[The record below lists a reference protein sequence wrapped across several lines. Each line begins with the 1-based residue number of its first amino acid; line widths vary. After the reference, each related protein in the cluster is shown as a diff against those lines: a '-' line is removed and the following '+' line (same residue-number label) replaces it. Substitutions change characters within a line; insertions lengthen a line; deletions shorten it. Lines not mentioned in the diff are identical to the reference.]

1 MFQFANCHQC
11 HNFQKVNHWNLRHP
25 IFWGRGKFE
34 FPHQQPRQICKP
46 DKPPSLGL
54 MQRSPRKKRWYQT
67 HHNEDISWDKM
78 DVLMETA
85 TRKWMYSYII
95 YIWKMNRME
104 MISHLFFL
112 INDIWDASCFP
123 SSLCYVLDLVDEKW
137 RWDLQKTTEL
147 DRN

>member
-1 MFQFANCHQC
+1 
-11 HNFQKVNHWNLRHP
+11 
-25 IFWGRGKFE
+25 
-34 FPHQQPRQICKP
+34 
-46 DKPPSLGL
+46 
-54 MQRSPRKKRWYQT
+54 
-67 HHNEDISWDKM
+67 
-78 DVLMETA
+78 
-85 TRKWMYSYII
+85 
-95 YIWKMNRME
+95 MNRME